1 MNDLVIMKNKQAVTT
16 SLEVADVFEKRHDHI
31 LRDIDKLKKDV
42 PNFGEMFEESQEPDS
57 YDRLRRVI
65 YMNRDGFTLLAM
77 GFTGDKALQ
86 FKLKYIEAF
95 NKMEQML
102 KEQALPQTPEEKLAL
117 TMQVTSRLDKR
128 VTNVEEKVDYLT
140 NTSELNETQRYQ
152 LLQARKSKVIQACG
166 GADSNYYRE
175 KKAKKVFSQF
185 GRDFKKAFK
194 IPRYDSLQK
203 RYFDEAMK
211 FTKNWYPDFVLQR
224 EIQNAN
230 AQTRLDVLQVTIMD
244 DLQRGIYRMVVKE
257 VARTQPKR
265 EENFLSKKDAE
276 KLIKKYTKRYV
287 LQEYLNATEAADVL
301 DMSLTTFWRYRQKH
315 PVPVY
320 VIDGVKR
327 YKKSELIKCVEDNS
341 VRGYAQEDIMPD
353 LGNTKLDHVLS
364 YICKGFEMVL
374 EFCAIAFVPLLIVE
388 QLSIYGVTHADQVI
402 SLLVVLMLI
411 LSTFAVREIR
421 KLRRRK

>member
-152 LLQARKSKVIQACG
+152 LLQARKSKVIQI
-166 GADSNYYRE
+166 
-175 KKAKKVFSQF
+175 
-185 GRDFKKAFK
+185 GRA
-194 IPRYDSLQK
+194 
-203 RYFDEAMK
+203 
-211 FTKNWYPDFVLQR
+211 
-224 EIQNAN
+224 
-230 AQTRLDVLQVTIMD
+230 
-244 DLQRGIYRMVVKE
+244 
-257 VARTQPKR
+257 
-265 EENFLSKKDAE
+265 
-276 KLIKKYTKRYV
+276 
-287 LQEYLNATEAADVL
+287 
-301 DMSLTTFWRYRQKH
+301 
-315 PVPVY
+315 
-320 VIDGVKR
+320 
-327 YKKSELIKCVEDNS
+327 
-341 VRGYAQEDIMPD
+341 
-353 LGNTKLDHVLS
+353 HV
-364 YICKGFEMVL
+364 
-374 EFCAIAFVPLLIVE
+374 
-388 QLSIYGVTHADQVI
+388 
-402 SLLVVLMLI
+402 
-411 LSTFAVREIR
+411 
-421 KLRRRK
+421 

>member
-1 MNDLVIMKNKQAVTT
+1 MKDLVIMKNKQAVTT
-16 SLEVADVFEKRHDHI
+16 SLQVAESFEKNHADVMRSIKNLTQQNCRV
-31 LRDIDKLKKDV
+31 K
-42 PNFGEMFEESQEPDS
+42 NMFAESTYVNSRNQEQPMF
-57 YDRLRRVI
+57 

-95 NKMEQML
+95 NKMEQMI

-117 TMQVTSRLDKR
+117 TMKVTSRLDKR

-203 RYFDEAMK
+203 QYFDEAMK

-224 EIQNAN
+224 EIQNVN
-230 AQTRLDVLQVTIMD
+230 AQITL
-244 DLQRGIYRMVVKE
+244 GI
-257 VARTQPKR
+257 
-265 EENFLSKKDAE
+265 
-276 KLIKKYTKRYV
+276 
-287 LQEYLNATEAADVL
+287 LQEDKNA
-301 DMSLTTFWRYRQKH
+301 R
-315 PVPVY
+315 
-320 VIDGVKR
+320 
-327 YKKSELIKCVEDNS
+327 
-341 VRGYAQEDIMPD
+341 
-353 LGNTKLDHVLS
+353 
-364 YICKGFEMVL
+364 
-374 EFCAIAFVPLLIVE
+374 
-388 QLSIYGVTHADQVI
+388 
-402 SLLVVLMLI
+402 
-411 LSTFAVREIR
+411 
-421 KLRRRK
+421 